1 MPTAKPALRPRA
13 AAAVRL
19 ALAAGVAA
27 GLAPMPAAAQDDGRW
42 TWRASI
48 YGYLPSVGGTTSFP
62 GAGSGGGSG
71 GGSAS
76 IDTATLLDKLEGAFM
91 GALEVHNGRWGAFT
105 DLLYVNFGA
114 ANSAYREF
122 SIGGTPIP
130 ADASAS
136 ARIDLKGSIWTLGAA
151 WRVVS
156 TPRSTVDAV
165 AGIRRLGIDQSF
177 SWTLSGNLGPIS
189 PADRSG
195 ARAADLEHWDA
206 FVGVRGRAAFGADG
220 RWFVPYHLDVGTG
233 ESRFVWQAML
243 GAGRA
248 FDWGEVLV
256 AWRHI
261 DYTMKSDEA
270 IRSLSFSGPM
280 VAASFV
286 W

>member
-1 MPTAKPALRPRA
+1 RVDARARDRLGAGGRPLDLARVDLR
-13 AAAVRL
+13 L
-19 ALAAGVAA
+19 
-27 GLAPMPAAAQDDGRW
+27 
-42 TWRASI
+42 
-48 YGYLPSVGGTTSFP
+48 LPSVGGTPSFP
-62 GAGSGGGSG
+62 GAGSGGGS
-71 GGSAS
+71 AS
-76 IDTATLLDKLEGAFM
+76 IDTSTLLDKLESAFM
-91 GALEVHNGRWGAFT
+91 GSLEVHDGRWGAFT

-114 ANSAYREF
+114 SSSAYREF
-122 SIGGTPIP
+122 TIGGTPIP
-130 ADASAS
+130 ADASTS

-151 WRVVS
+151 YRVVA
-156 TPRSTVDAV
+156 TPRSTVEAI
-165 AGIRRLGIDQSF
+165 AGIRRLGIEQSF

-233 ESRFVWQAML
+233 ESRFVRQAML
-243 GAGRA
+243 GGGRA
-248 FDWGEVLV
+248 FDWGEVMV

-261 DYTMKSDEA
+261 DYTMKSDET